1 LPRSDIYHT
10 IYDGVPRRLKAMTSR
25 RCDAFHCWLAIGLIG
40 VVFSGTVS
48 AKRPDAPATLRVGS
62 ITLVACPDVDAYC
75 GRLDRPMD
83 PTGAISGRISIH
95 FEYYLHTAP
104 DKSIGTLV
112 ATEGGPGYPATLSRD
127 DYLALFEPLRTS
139 RDFVLMDNRG
149 TGRSAAIDCHV
160 LQTGEKWT
168 IESVAGCGKFLGI
181 RAALYSTIYAADD
194 LAAILAALH
203 AGRIDLYGDSYGTYF
218 EQVFAIRHPEL
229 LRSIVLDGAYPL
241 DGPDY
246 AWYPNYAPAMRAKFN
261 IACQRSDACAKLP
274 GSSIDHISA
283 ALARLRAAPFMA
295 HAVDSNGNERTF
307 TANASQLAI
316 VMFGSAPAF
325 ATVRELDAAA
335 RAFME
340 DDRAPLLRLMAE
352 TITGV
357 DSRDPTAD
365 ATKWSAGL
373 AAAVMCQ
380 DPPQI
385 FDMRLEP
392 ALRARD
398 LDRAIAQR
406 QRAYPDTYAPF
417 TIDEYRGMPL
427 DYSFID
433 QCVAWP
439 VSPPS
444 HPAPQ
449 VAAANAAYPDIPAL
463 IISGEFDNMTTG
475 PNGEAVAQAF
485 RHGRHVLIANSL
497 HVNALPR
504 ARSACGA
511 DIVRRFIETLDPGDL
526 RCASAVPAVR
536 LVPRF
541 AKRVAELDPAIALQ
555 GNSADA
561 AQLRLVAAAVLTVG
575 DVLARAD
582 SNSTDRGKGL
592 RGGSFQIARHGD
604 SLEIVVDRVRWT
616 DDLEVSG
623 TIDKPAG
630 YTSTV
635 RARLDALCPGGAAG
649 RLKIHWEEGL
659 ADARALIAG
668 EVNGNAVAAQMPAP

>member
-1 LPRSDIYHT
+1 
-10 IYDGVPRRLKAMTSR
+10 MTSR
-25 RCDAFHCWLAIGLIG
+25 RRDAFHCWLAIGLIG
-40 VVFSGTVS
+40 VAFSGTVS
-48 AKRPDAPATLRVGS
+48 AKHRSASATLRAGS
-62 ITLVACPDVDAYC
+62 LTLEACPDVDAYC

-83 PTGAISGRISIH
+83 PTGAIPGRISIH
-95 FEYYLHTAP
+95 FEYYPHTAP
-104 DKSIGTLV
+104 GKSRGTLV

-127 DYLALFEPLRTS
+127 DYLALFGPLRAS

-149 TGRSAAIDCHV
+149 TGQSAAIDCRA

-168 IESVAGCGKFLGI
+168 TESVAGCGESLGI
-181 RAALYSTIYAADD
+181 QAALYSTAYAADD
-194 LAAILAALH
+194 LAAILSALD
-203 AGRIDLYGDSYGTYF
+203 AGKIDLYGDSYGTYF
-218 EQVFAIRHPEL
+218 EQVFAVRHPEV

-246 AWYPNYAPAMRAKFN
+246 AWYPAYAPAMRAKFN
-261 IACQRSDACAKLP
+261 IACQRSNACAKLP
-274 GSSIDHISA
+274 GSSMDHITA
-283 ALARLRAAPFMA
+283 GLARLRTAPFTA
-295 HAVDSNGNERTF
+295 HGVDSDGAERTF
-307 TANASQLAI
+307 TADASQLAI

-325 ATVRELDAAA
+325 ATVRELDAAV
-335 RAFME
+335 RAFMD

-352 TITGV
+352 TISGV

-365 ATKWSAGL
+365 AVKWSAGL

-406 QRAYPDTYAPF
+406 QRAFPDTYGPF
-417 TIDEYRGMPL
+417 TFEEYRGMPL

-433 QCVAWP
+433 QCLAWP

-444 HPAPQ
+444 HPASQ
-449 VAAANAAYPDIPAL
+449 VAANAAYPGIPAL
-463 IISGEFDNMTTG
+463 VISGEFDNMT
-475 PNGEAVAQAF
+475 PAANGAAVAQAF
-485 RHGRHVLIANSL
+485 KHGRHVLMANSF

-511 DIVRRFIETLDPGDL
+511 EIVRRFIETLDPGDL
-526 RCASAVPAVR
+526 SCASAVPALR

-541 AKRVAELDPAIALQ
+541 AMQTADLEPATALQ

-575 DVLARAD
+575 DVLARVD

-592 RGGSFQIARHGD
+592 RGGSFRIDHHGD

-616 DDLEVSG
+616 NDLEVSG

-630 YTSTV
+630 YMSTV
-635 RARLDALCPGGAAG
+635 RARLDAVGPGGAAG
-649 RLKIHWEEGL
+649 QLKIHWEEGL

-668 EVNGNAVAAQMPAP
+668 EVNGSAVAAQMPAP